1 MQRFST
7 HHQKHDRCKNPQ
19 FSVGALCKR
28 ARYAGRGF
36 KPRLSEAFCVHP
48 PKIIA
53 IALGLFFLVGIGA
66 AVIDVSAVVQPRD
79 IQFSEKATLELV
91 LSGKTFLE
99 HIDAPIFNFLPA
111 FLAVPL
117 RSSTTP
123 RLEGDKIAVSKAWYY
138 ELVPQ
143 QIGDFALSDV
153 RFSYEGTPYFANPG
167 TVRVSGEDTYRD
179 TSTDGVHQVEAEVT
193 PSNPY
198 FNQTVTYTFRYL
210 YTTVLPTRESPAA
223 TLPDFSDFLVAELPA
238 PLNETKRVRGQ
249 TFQVQAEVRRLY
261 PQKTGRIVIEPA
273 SLRLP
278 LNRNPKTLKTE
289 PITLTVRAL
298 PEFPVG
304 AVGNRAPFS
313 GAIGDYQITAQ
324 IDKTRVEVGRALAL
338 SVRISGR
345 GNLQTLTAPQIPAIP
360 GVTVAGPNPGEGSTQ
375 ESYVYAYALVPSQAG
390 TVRIPAITYT
400 YFAPEL
406 GTYQTMETTPIPF
419 TVIPKPSAVV
429 EVEPDSGAGEQWL
442 IWVGLL
448 LLVIVLGAG
457 GYLWYRHWAS
467 ARAEVE
473 EHDVLPEQAALA
485 TLTEILESRADNA
498 TAFGNAIAQ
507 VLYEYLSETL
517 GISLAGGSASPD
529 AVREACAKAGLSDAT
544 IQEVVD
550 ILAQCDYYRF
560 SPAPLPGEERHALI
574 SRAEKVIQQ
583 IGNP

>member
-7 HHQKHDRCKNPQ
+7 HHQK
-19 FSVGALCKR
+19 LITM
-28 ARYAGRGF
+28 
-36 KPRLSEAFCVHP
+36 AF
-48 PKIIA
+48 A
-53 IALGLFFLVGIGA
+53 LFFLVGIGA
-66 AVIDVSAVVQPRD
+66 AEIDVSAVVQPRD

-91 LSGKTFLE
+91 LSGKTFIE

-153 RFSYEGTPYFANPG
+153 RFSYQGIPYFANPG

-179 TSTDGVHQVEAEVT
+179 PSTDGVHQVEAEVT

-198 FNQTVTYTFRYL
+198 LNQTVTYTFRYL

-223 TLPDFSDFLVAELPA
+223 TLPDFSGFLVAELPA

-249 TFQVQAEVRRLY
+249 AFHVQAEVRRLY
-261 PQKTGRIVIEPA
+261 PQKTGSIVIEPA

-278 LNRNPKTLKTE
+278 LNRGPKTLKTK
-289 PITLTVRAL
+289 PLTLSVRPLPAL
-298 PEFPVG
+298 PVD
-304 AVGNRAPFS
+304 AVSNRAPFS

-324 IDKTRVEVGRALAL
+324 IDKTRVEVGRGLTL

-345 GNLQTLTAPQIPAIP
+345 GNMQTLTAPQIPAIP
-360 GVTVAGPNPGEGSTQ
+360 GVTVSGPNPGVGSTQ
-375 ESYVYAYALVPSQAG
+375 QSSVYAYALVPSQAG
-390 TVRIPAITYT
+390 TVRIPAIRYT
-400 YFAPEL
+400 YFAQEL
-406 GTYQTMETTPIPF
+406 GTYQTMETAPIPF
-419 TVIPKPSAVV
+419 TVTPKPSAVV
-429 EVEPDSGAGEQWL
+429 EVEPDGVAWGQWL
-442 IWVGLL
+442 ILVGLL
-448 LLVIVLGAG
+448 LLVIVLAAG
-457 GYLWYRHWAS
+457 GYFLWYRHRAS

-473 EHDVLPEQAALA
+473 EHDVLPEQGALA

-529 AVREACAKAGLSDAT
+529 AVRETCAQAGLSDAT

-560 SPAPLPGEERHALI
+560 SPAPLPAEERHALI

-583 IGNP
+583 IGNR